1 MLGLGETRYEVAAVL
16 SDLRRA
22 GCRFVTLGQYLAPS
36 HGHALVVRY
45 VTPQEFKDWA
55 TTARTMGLNG
65 VAAGPL
71 VRSSYRAA
79 ELLQNANLNQPVRQ
93 FYQAEVSHDQT
104 AATIYR

>member
-1 MLGLGETRYEVAAVL
+1 MLGLGETRHEVEAVL

-36 HGHALVVRY
+36 RRHLPVARY
-45 VTPQEFKDWA
+45 VSPLEFRDWA
-55 TTARTMGLNG
+55 TTARFMGFTG

-71 VRSSYRAA
+71 VRSSYRAE
-79 ELLQNANLNQPVRQ
+79 ELLQTSNSDKSMRQ
-93 FYQAEVSHDQT
+93 FYQAEASNDQT